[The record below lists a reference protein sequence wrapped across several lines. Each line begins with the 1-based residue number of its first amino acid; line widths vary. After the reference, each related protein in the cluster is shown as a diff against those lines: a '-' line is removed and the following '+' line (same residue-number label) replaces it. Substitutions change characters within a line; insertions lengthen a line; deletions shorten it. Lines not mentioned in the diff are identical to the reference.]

1 MLDIDDN
8 PSATASRDAKAQ
20 VNRMFYGSGLFSSTY
35 LLFIIPPMLFLFYAQ
50 WRVKSTYKKFSK
62 VPNQRG
68 MSGAEVARALLDA
81 NGLRDIPVEMID
93 GELTDHYD
101 PRSRTMRLSR
111 NVYMSRSVAALGI
124 AAHETGHAIQ
134 QQHGYVP
141 LQIRSALAP
150 VASLGS
156 NIGWIMIIAGIFI
169 QLTQLAWLG
178 IAFFAAGT
186 LFALI
191 TLPVEF
197 NASARAMNLL
207 TTMGIVD
214 RTEADQNRQVLDAAA
229 LTYVAGFVAALMQ
242 LLYWLSIV
250 SGMNRR
256 G

>member
-1 MLDIDDN
+1 MIFD
-8 PSATASRDAKAQ
+8 
-20 VNRMFYGSGLFSSTY
+20 STY
-35 LLFIIPPMLFLFYAQ
+35 FLYIIPPMIFLLFAQ
-50 WRVKSTYKKFSK
+50 WRVKSTFNKYSK

-81 NGLRDIPVEMID
+81 NGLRDIPVEMINGD
-93 GELTDHYD
+93 LTDHYD
-101 PRSRTMRLSR
+101 PRSRTMRLSKP
-111 NVYMSRSVAALGI
+111 VFMSRSVAALGI

-134 QQHGYVP
+134 QQHSYVP

-150 VASLGS
+150 VASIGS
-156 NIGWIMIIAGIFI
+156 NIGWVMIIGGILI
-169 QLTQLAWLG
+169 SVTQLAWLG

-197 NASARAMNLL
+197 NASNRAMALL
-207 TTMGIVD
+207 TNTGIVD
-214 RTEADQNRQVLDAAA
+214 RTEAQQNREVLNAAA

-256 G
+256 S

>member
-1 MLDIDDN
+1 MIFD
-8 PSATASRDAKAQ
+8 
-20 VNRMFYGSGLFSSTY
+20 STY
-35 LLFIIPPMLFLFYAQ
+35 FLYIIPPMIFLLYAQ
-50 WRVKSTYKKFSK
+50 WRVKSTFNKYSK

-81 NGLRDIPVEMID
+81 NGLRDIPVEMINGD
-93 GELTDHYD
+93 LTDHYD
-101 PRSRTMRLSR
+101 PRSRTMRLSKP
-111 NVYMSRSVAALGI
+111 VYMSRSVAALGI

-134 QQHGYVP
+134 QQRGYGP
-141 LQIRSALAP
+141 LQIRSILAP
-150 VASLGS
+150 VASIGS
-156 NIGWIMIIAGIFI
+156 NIGWIMIIGGVLISI
-169 QLTQLAWLG
+169 TQLAWLG

-197 NASARAMNLL
+197 NASSRAMGLL

-214 RTEADQNRQVLDAAA
+214 VTEARQNREVLNAAA

-256 G
+256 S

>member
-1 MLDIDDN
+1 MI
-8 PSATASRDAKAQ
+8 
-20 VNRMFYGSGLFSSTY
+20 FSSTY
-35 LLFIIPPMLFLFYAQ
+35 FLYIIPPMIFLLFAQ
-50 WRVKSTYKKFSK
+50 WRVKSTFNKYSK

-68 MSGAEVARALLDA
+68 MTGAEVARALLDA
-81 NGLRDIPVEMID
+81 NGLRDIPVEMIN
-93 GELTDHYD
+93 GNLTDHYD
-101 PRSRTMRLSR
+101 PRSRTMRLSKP
-111 NVYMSRSVAALGI
+111 VFMSRSVAALGI

-150 VASLGS
+150 VASIGS
-156 NIGWIMIIAGIFI
+156 NIGWIMIIGGILI
-169 QLTQLAWLG
+169 SVTQLAWLG

-186 LFALI
+186 VFALI

-197 NASARAMNLL
+197 NASSRAMAML

-214 RTEADQNRQVLDAAA
+214 RTEAQQNREVLNAAA

-256 G
+256 A

>member
-1 MLDIDDN
+1 MIFD
-8 PSATASRDAKAQ
+8 
-20 VNRMFYGSGLFSSTY
+20 STY
-35 LLFIIPPMLFLFYAQ
+35 FLYIIPPMIFLLYAQ
-50 WRVKSTYKKFSK
+50 WRVKSTFNKYSK

-81 NGLRDIPVEMID
+81 NGLRDIPVEMINGD
-93 GELTDHYD
+93 LTDHYD
-101 PRSRTMRLSR
+101 PRSRTMRLSKP
-111 NVYMSRSVAALGI
+111 VFMSRSVAALGI

-134 QQHGYVP
+134 QQHGYAP
-141 LQIRSALAP
+141 LQIRSVLAP
-150 VASLGS
+150 VASIGS
-156 NIGWIMIIAGIFI
+156 NIGWIMIIGGILI
-169 QLTQLAWLG
+169 SITQLAWVG

-197 NASARAMNLL
+197 NASSRAMGLL

-214 RTEADQNRQVLDAAA
+214 RTEAQQNREVLNAAA

-242 LLYWLSIV
+242 LLYWLSLV

-256 G
+256 A

>member
-1 MLDIDDN
+1 MIFD
-8 PSATASRDAKAQ
+8 
-20 VNRMFYGSGLFSSTY
+20 SSY
-35 LLFIIPPMLFLFYAQ
+35 FLFIIPPMLFLLYAQ
-50 WRVKSTYKKFSK
+50 WRVKSTFNKFSK
-62 VPNQRG
+62 VPNQSG

-81 NGLRDIPVEMID
+81 NGLRDIPVEMINGD
-93 GELTDHYD
+93 LSDHYD
-101 PRSRTMRLSR
+101 PRSRTMRLSKA
-111 NVYMSRSVAALGI
+111 VYMSRSVAAVGI

-134 QQHGYVP
+134 QKHGYVP
-141 LQIRSALAP
+141 LQLRSAIAP
-150 VASLGS
+150 AASVGS
-156 NIGWIMIIAGIFI
+156 NIGWVMILGGVLI
-169 QLTQLAWLG
+169 QMTALAWVG

-186 LFALI
+186 VFALI

-197 NASARAMNLL
+197 NASSRAMNLM

-214 RTEADQNRQVLDAAA
+214 RTEAAQNREVLNAAA

>member
-1 MLDIDDN
+1 MIFD
-8 PSATASRDAKAQ
+8 
-20 VNRMFYGSGLFSSTY
+20 SSY
-35 LLFIIPPMLFLFYAQ
+35 ILFIIPPMLLLLYAQ
-50 WRVKSTYKKFSK
+50 WRVKSTFNKYSK

-81 NGLRDIPVEMID
+81 NGLRDIPVEMINGD
-93 GELTDHYD
+93 LSDHYD
-101 PRSRTMRLSR
+101 PRSRTMRLSKS
-111 NVYMSRSVAALGI
+111 VYMSRSVAAVGI

-134 QQHGYVP
+134 QKHGYVP
-141 LQIRSALAP
+141 LQLRSAIAP
-150 VASLGS
+150 AASVGS
-156 NIGWIMIIAGIFI
+156 NIGWIMILGGVLI
-169 QLTQLAWLG
+169 QMTALAWLG

-186 LFALI
+186 VFALI

-197 NASARAMNLL
+197 NASSRAMNLM

-214 RTEADQNRQVLDAAA
+214 RTEAAQNREVLNAAA

>member
-1 MLDIDDN
+1 MIFD
-8 PSATASRDAKAQ
+8 
-20 VNRMFYGSGLFSSTY
+20 STY
-35 LLFIIPPMLFLFYAQ
+35 FLFIIPPMIFLLYAQ
-50 WRVKSTYKKFSK
+50 WRVKSTFTKYSK

-81 NGLRDIPVEMID
+81 NGLRDIPVEMINGD
-93 GELTDHYD
+93 LTDHYD
-101 PRSRTMRLSR
+101 PRSRTMRLSKA
-111 NVYMSRSVAALGI
+111 VFMSRSVAAVGI

-134 QQHGYVP
+134 QQHGYAP

-150 VASLGS
+150 VASIGS
-156 NIGWIMIIAGIFI
+156 NIGWVMIVGGILI
-169 QLTQLAWLG
+169 SITQLAWLG

-197 NASARAMNLL
+197 NASHRAMALM

-214 RTEADQNRQVLDAAA
+214 RTEAQQNREVLNAAA

-256 G
+256 S